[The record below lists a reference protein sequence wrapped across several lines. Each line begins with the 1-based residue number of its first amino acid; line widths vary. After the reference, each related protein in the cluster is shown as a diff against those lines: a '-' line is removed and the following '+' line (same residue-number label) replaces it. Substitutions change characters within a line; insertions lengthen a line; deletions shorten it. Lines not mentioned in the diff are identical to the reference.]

1 VVSEE
6 IILLDGTSW
15 DKSTL
20 IEAMRDDDFYYGY
33 LGKAAMS
40 SSNLKKI
47 NDSPKEYER
56 YVKFGEDGDTT
67 ALVMGN
73 LIHTL
78 LLEPHLQERF
88 EPVECASKAANIWKD
103 AVAHHEGTGKKLLL
117 RKDFDNCYY
126 VADALKKNSIVKD
139 ALRDA
144 EYELPAISMLYG
156 IPFRGKA
163 DIKKKDSPVIYDL
176 KTTSNLSDFRSS
188 AFKYSYAAQ
197 AYIYCT
203 LFDVQFENFK
213 FIVID
218 KGNKDIGIFSM
229 SEEFFERGR
238 KLVER
243 GVDTYIK
250 YFVNGEDL
258 ENYVVYGEL

>member
-1 VVSEE
+1 MSEE

-126 VADALKKNSIVKD
+126 VADALKKNSVVKD

-218 KGNKDIGIFSM
+218 KGNKDVGIFSM

>member
-1 VVSEE
+1 MSEE

-218 KGNKDIGIFSM
+218 KGNKDVGIFSM

>member
-139 ALRDA
+139 ALCDA

-218 KGNKDIGIFSM
+218 KGNKDVGIFSM

>member
-1 VVSEE
+1 MSEE

-144 EYELPAISMLYG
+144 DYELPAISMLYG

-218 KGNKDIGIFSM
+218 KGNKDVGIFSM

>member
-1 VVSEE
+1 MSEE

-56 YVKFGEDGDTT
+56 YVKFGEDGDIT

-117 RKDFDNCYY
+117 RKDFDNCHY

-218 KGNKDIGIFSM
+218 KGNKDVGIFSM

>member
-1 VVSEE
+1 MSEE

-15 DKSTL
+15 DRPTL

-126 VADALKKNSIVKD
+126 VADALKKNSVVKD
-139 ALRDA
+139 AIRDA
-144 EYELPAISMLYG
+144 EYELPSIGMLYG

-163 DIKKKDSPVIYDL
+163 DIKKNDAPVIYDL
-176 KTTSNLSDFRSS
+176 KTTSSLSDFRHS
-188 AFKYSYAAQ
+188 AYKYSYAAQ

-213 FIVID
+213 FIVVD
-218 KGNKDIGIFSM
+218 KGSKDIGIFSM
-229 SEEFFERGR
+229 SEEFFEKGR

-243 GVDTYIK
+243 GVETYIK
-250 YFVNGEDL
+250 YFVDGEDL
-258 ENYVVYGEL
+258 EDYVVYGEL

>member
-1 VVSEE
+1 VSEE

-218 KGNKDIGIFSM
+218 KGNKDVGIFSM

>member
-1 VVSEE
+1 MSEE

>member
-1 VVSEE
+1 VSEE

-88 EPVECASKAANIWKD
+88 EPVECGSKAANIWKD

-117 RKDFDNCYY
+117 RKDFDNCHY

-218 KGNKDIGIFSM
+218 KGNKDVGIFSM

>member
-1 VVSEE
+1 VSEE

-218 KGNKDIGIFSM
+218 KCNKDVGIFSM

>member
-1 VVSEE
+1 MSEE

-126 VADALKKNSIVKD
+126 VADALKKNSIV
-139 ALRDA
+139 
-144 EYELPAISMLYG
+144 
-156 IPFRGKA
+156 
-163 DIKKKDSPVIYDL
+163 IYDL

>member
-1 VVSEE
+1 VSEE

>member
-1 VVSEE
+1 MSEE

-126 VADALKKNSIVKD
+126 VADALKKNSVVKD

-144 EYELPAISMLYG
+144 DYELPAISMLYG

-218 KGNKDIGIFSM
+218 KGNKDVGIFSM

>member
-1 VVSEE
+1 MSEE

-15 DKSTL
+15 DRDTL

-139 ALRDA
+139 ALCDA

-218 KGNKDIGIFSM
+218 KGNKDVGIFSM

>member
-1 VVSEE
+1 MSEE

-156 IPFRGKA
+156 VPFRGKA

-188 AFKYSYAAQ
+188 AFKYSYSAQ